1 MNDNTPAIN
10 LYGHADIKAGIAALV
25 DDGARY
31 MTFDTETTG
40 LPPRAIRGQPPIP
53 ADDPRQPRMA
63 SFAAVFQDAQGGV
76 MDRQKFFVK
85 PEGWSMAYFDDLARA
100 EGKKAASEI
109 NGLTEEKLNAEGV
122 PVALPLTVYSEAI
135 LAGLTPIAFNK
146 LFDLK
151 IMRGELRRAGMPDLF
166 EQTKAICAMKAMD
179 PYAERGLCMSS
190 PGFVRLSVA
199 CEFFGIVNADAHD
212 AMGDADATAEIVAIL
227 IRDNL
232 LPDGAVVYS
241 ANRAA

>member
-1 MNDNTPAIN
+1 MNDNTI
-10 LYGHADIKAGIAALV
+10 DIAAIV
-25 DDGARY
+25 AAGGKY

-40 LPPRAIRGQPPIP
+40 LPPRAPRGAPPIP

-63 SFAAVFQDAQGGV
+63 SFAAVFQDERGAV
-76 MDRQKFFVK
+76 LARQKFLVR
-85 PEGWSMAYFDDLARA
+85 PEGWTMAYFDDIARA
-100 EGKKAASEI
+100 EGKIPASAI
-109 NGLTEEKLNAEGV
+109 NGLTDEKLNAEGV
-122 PVALPLTVYSEAI
+122 PVALPLAVYSEAI

-166 EQTKAICAMKAMD
+166 EQTKAVCAMAALD
-179 PYAERGLCMSS
+179 PYAAEGLCMSR
-190 PGFVRLSVA
+190 PGFVKLSVA
-199 CEFFGIVNADAHD
+199 CEYFGITNADAHD

-227 IRDNL
+227 IRDGR